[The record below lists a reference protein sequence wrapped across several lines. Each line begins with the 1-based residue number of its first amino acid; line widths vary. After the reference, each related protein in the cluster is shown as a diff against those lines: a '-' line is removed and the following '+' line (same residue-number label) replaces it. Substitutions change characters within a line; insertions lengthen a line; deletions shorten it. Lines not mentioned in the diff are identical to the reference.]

1 MRITMNQRQSALL
14 ALFSLLLPLSASA
27 EHLCAYG
34 IFSQTE
40 TNIRD
45 RVRITPGGV
54 GANTRVEVGVEAQ
67 LNGDIVSA
75 GTLFLRDRCTVNAN
89 VWAGG
94 AITTQNQVT
103 VTGTSQGNLDID
115 PESIA
120 TKTVPV
126 GTQHITLNNGQSMAL
141 TPGTYGNVRLNAGA
155 SMSFVEGVYNFRS
168 FVVEAGNA
176 TLHFD
181 PDGGFIELN
190 AQNELRFGDRNSFV
204 LTGDAD
210 PVQVQWYTNATS
222 QVKVG
227 TDTTFNGVITA
238 PNAQVYVFSRCT
250 VNGALYGKS
259 VWVDTD
265 SKVNLYPNCTA
276 YNSDIDDSAQ
286 VAMCNALSFE
296 ELDWIPV
303 GGEGTSE
310 VALSDM
316 DVSDGDTSLRV
327 NLYTDAY
334 VDLESGA
341 LISLPFSEGA
351 QTVTAKLDVF
361 SPNAVPYAQ
370 WGGEIALFLMAQ
382 DGDVFSYAGSM
393 IYDPADPD
401 TESFS
406 TLVVALSP
414 EHAALLIH
422 GAAYAMLS
430 VSAMNDHAVFYLDRL
445 RFCDENGAC
454 NVGCPPLRTNESDSA
469 LPPIQI
475 LWDDEDSDHSA
486 YRSSLSVYFHNR

>member
-1 MRITMNQRQSALL
+1 MRITMNQRQGALL
-14 ALFSLLLPLSASA
+14 ALISLLLPLSASA

-45 RVRITPGGV
+45 RVKITPGVV
-54 GANTRVEVGVEAQ
+54 GANIRVEVGVEAQ

-103 VTGTSQGNLDID
+103 VTGTSQGNLGID

-176 TLHFD
+176 VLHFD

-238 PNAQVYVFSRCT
+238 PKAQVYVFSRCT

-265 SKVNLYPNCTA
+265 SKINLYPNCTA
-276 YNSDIDDSAQ
+276 YNSDIDDIMK
-286 VAMCNALSFE
+286 VWRNTGGRTNAHCVPRT
-296 ELDWIPV
+296 LDGETGWTCKVYKNPWRWDSPERTCGV
-303 GGEGTSE
+303 GGSITGATITCRPTESIYSTKYRMGKTW
-310 VALSDM
+310 A
-316 DVSDGDTSLRV
+316 
-327 NLYTDAY
+327 NLYKQ
-334 VDLESGA
+334 
-341 LISLPFSEGA
+341 A
-351 QTVTAKLDVF
+351 QEEFTFDKARYFREL
-361 SPNAVPYAQ
+361 
-370 WGGEIALFLMAQ
+370 GQ
-382 DGDVFSYAGSM
+382 DTKIEYSYA
-393 IYDPADPD
+393 
-401 TESFS
+401 
-406 TLVVALSP
+406 
-414 EHAALLIH
+414 
-422 GAAYAMLS
+422 
-430 VSAMNDHAVFYLDRL
+430 R
-445 RFCDENGAC
+445 
-454 NVGCPPLRTNESDSA
+454 
-469 LPPIQI
+469 
-475 LWDDEDSDHSA
+475 
-486 YRSSLSVYFHNR
+486 

>member
-1 MRITMNQRQSALL
+1 
-14 ALFSLLLPLSASA
+14 
-27 EHLCAYG
+27 
-34 IFSQTE
+34 
-40 TNIRD
+40 
-45 RVRITPGGV
+45 
-54 GANTRVEVGVEAQ
+54 
-67 LNGDIVSA
+67 
-75 GTLFLRDRCTVNAN
+75 
-89 VWAGG
+89 
-94 AITTQNQVT
+94 
-103 VTGTSQGNLDID
+103 
-115 PESIA
+115 
-120 TKTVPV
+120 
-126 GTQHITLNNGQSMAL
+126 
-141 TPGTYGNVRLNAGA
+141 
-155 SMSFVEGVYNFRS
+155 
-168 FVVEAGNA
+168 
-176 TLHFD
+176 
-181 PDGGFIELN
+181 
-190 AQNELRFGDRNSFV
+190 
-204 LTGDAD
+204 
-210 PVQVQWYTNATS
+210 
-222 QVKVG
+222 
-227 TDTTFNGVITA
+227 
-238 PNAQVYVFSRCT
+238 VYVFSRCT

-351 QTVTAKLDVF
+351 QTVTARLDVF

-406 TLVVALSP
+406 TLEVALSP

-454 NVGCPPLRTNESDSA
+454 NVGCPSLRTNESDSA

-486 YRSSLSVYFHNR
+486 NRSSLSVYFHNRSQTNYTGRAIVSLTTGLNNSARIDLGNISIAAGQTIAKTVSASALPFCAPGVVVIANISFFTAIEAFYATTRHYLFNSGCQTFSTFSAEYFDEVLDGYLYQMPEEEKNDPQHPTVFVSAVRFGSFEFNDEDFAPSTDPEDTDIITID